1 MMSDA
6 IGFGGSEQ
14 SAASTPTSRLI
25 PMQVGSATVY
35 VEQFGAPPEVEVDER
50 IRPVAPDPKQAFEQ
64 ASEILRECVRVVGE
78 RVEGLAEKARPRDI
92 TVEFALSFEATG
104 KAQLIPVFLTGE
116 TKAITGLKV
125 TAVWSRQVEGSSS

>member
-1 MMSDA
+1 VSDA
-6 IGFGGSEQ
+6 IGFGDSEQ
-14 SAASTPTSRLI
+14 SVSTSTRRLI

-35 VEQFGAPPEVEVDER
+35 VEQFGAPPEVEVDDR

-64 ASEILRECVRVVGE
+64 ASEILRECVRVVGN
-78 RVEGLAEKARPRDI
+78 RVEGLAEQARPRDI

-116 TKAITGLKV
+116 TKAMTGLKV
-125 TAVWSRQVEGSSS
+125 TAVWGPLPEQG